1 MSISILHPKSVE
13 TQIPQLDLF
22 AVNPTQ
28 MSVKSGRYVPYTAKI
43 SNSNISGG
51 GSVIFDLDVTNNFR
65 DYNDSKLHLQCKI
78 INADG
83 TNLAENQVAAFVN
96 NPISSLF
103 QNIEIDINGNVIT
116 KNNGT
121 DAYRCYIQQKL
132 SQNQDSKETRLT
144 CSGYYED
151 DPGLFDSIDLNE
163 NNNLVN
169 SGFRK
174 RFSLCK
180 ESSIAD
186 LIGDVQADFF
196 ATGKYVPGELKTK
209 LTLTRAKDSFCI
221 MGDKKDYKV
230 EIVQAIFYLREVEVS
245 GSIKMEILDNWIKE
259 PLRYPIKKTETRYF
273 PINPNTPSIEIDI
286 GNGDDSHLPKL
297 LAVMFVDKNAFVG
310 SYDKNP
316 FNFQHFNLSEVEA
329 KISGYPLAPKIQFD
343 FDRNIFVRGF
353 ESLFHSR
360 KVNEHGNHISRAAY
374 KRGNMMICYDLT
386 PDNSD
391 GPFIDFKRTGKLSLS
406 LQFRKNTL
414 DVIYMICYYEY
425 DAVIEIYKNNTI
437 TTIV

>member
-1 MSISILHPKSVE
+1 MSISILHPKSTE

-22 AVNPTQ
+22 AVFPTQ

-51 GSVIFDLDVTNNFR
+51 GSLIFDLDVTNNFR
-65 DYNDSKLHLQCKI
+65 DYNDSKLHLQ
-78 INADG
+78 
-83 TNLAENQVAAFVN
+83 
-96 NPISSLF
+96 
-103 QNIEIDINGNVIT
+103 
-116 KNNGT
+116 
-121 DAYRCYIQQKL
+121 KL
-132 SQNQDSKETRLT
+132 SQSQDSKETRLSS
-144 CSGYYED
+144 SGYFED
-151 DPGLFDSIDLNE
+151 QPGVFDSIELKNDRQNH
-163 NNNLVN
+163 VN
-169 SGFRK
+169 SGFVK
-174 RFSLCK
+174 RYTLCRD
-180 ESSIAD
+180 SAIVD
-186 LIGDVQADFF
+186 LIGDIQADFF

-209 LTLTRAKDSFCI
+209 LTLTRSKDSFCI

-286 GNGDDSHLPKL
+286 GNGDDSHLPKFF
-297 LAVMFVDKNAFVG
+297 AVMFVDKNAFVG

-316 FNFQHFNLSEVEA
+316 FNFQHFELSEVEA
-329 KISGYPLAPKIQFD
+329 KISGYPIAPKMQFD
-343 FDRNIFVRGF
+343 FDRNLFIRGY

-360 KVNEHGNHISRAAY
+360 KVSEHGNNLTRTAY
-374 KRGNMMICYDLT
+374 KWGNMIICYDLT

-406 LQFRKNTL
+406 LQFRRNTQ

-425 DAVIEIYKNNTI
+425 DAVIEIFKNNTI
-437 TTIV
+437 TTIL